1 MSSVVA
7 DSSINHLS
15 DRAARAT
22 LGRRKRPRRPGLK
35 ESGVRIRI
43 RIRIRFRGRGRD
55 SARDSGSDRGRG
67 RSSVRGRGSRQAA

>member
-43 RIRIRFRGRGRD
+43 RIRFRGRGRD